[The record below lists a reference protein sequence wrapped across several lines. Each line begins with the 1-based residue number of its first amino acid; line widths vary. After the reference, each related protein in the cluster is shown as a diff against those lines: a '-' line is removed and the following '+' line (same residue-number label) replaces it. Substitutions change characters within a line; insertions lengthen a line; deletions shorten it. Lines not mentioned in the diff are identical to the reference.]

1 MVTSESQKYA
11 DLAKK
16 TWRLPSLALLGDPS
30 LSLARHLK
38 EAGLLNV
45 FISLPDPEIEPW
57 TAGHP
62 FMSSYSN
69 GVAQPATLF
78 VSRSKEVMF
87 AHTVVPSPENGGGAV
102 DRPVLDDVWRQVSS
116 THLGKSLTP
125 VVIRQQKI
133 LDTAFGK
140 FVVSAVALGT
150 SSVSFLLV
158 LMVRRLLRRTRALA
172 AP

>member
-1 MVTSESQKYA
+1 MLTSESQKYA

-16 TWRLPSLALLGDPS
+16 NWGLPSLEVLGDPS

-38 EAGLLNV
+38 EANLLNV
-45 FISLPDPEIEPW
+45 FISMPDPEIEPW

-78 VSRSKEVMF
+78 LSQSGQVMF
-87 AHTVVPSPENGGGAV
+87 AHAVVPSPNNGGGAV
-102 DRPVLDDVWRQVSS
+102 DRPLLDDVWRQVLS
-116 THLGKSLTP
+116 THLGKSLPP
-125 VVIRQQKI
+125 VAIRQQKI

-140 FVVSAVALGT
+140 LLVSAVALGT
-150 SSVSFLLV
+150 SSVSFLFV
-158 LMVRRLLRRTRALA
+158 LLVRRLLRRKHALKTT
-172 AP
+172 